1 MSRARWL
8 WRTVGTVS
16 LLATILFAGGFAYAV
31 RTILNPASGAGEQPA
46 ARQSGGAE
54 ETAHA
59 GPLAAK
65 AKINIVALGDSLTAG
80 TGDVSG
86 KGYVGRLKDKL
97 AEQLAKPVYVL
108 NNLAVPGYRTD
119 QLLQQLQ
126 DKTVLDAVRQA
137 DIVLLTIGGN
147 DVNQTTDA
155 NGQGLAIDFAKAKAN
170 VPVAL
175 SRFDA
180 IVTKLAEANPNAIIV
195 YTALYDP
202 FLDLDPERLGPP
214 IVEAFNQGAF
224 DALNKHKNAVLV
236 PTYDLFA
243 LGGTKYLFTDH
254 FHPNA
259 DGYERI
265 AGRIAQVLK

>member
-1 MSRARWL
+1 M

-16 LLATILFAGGFAYAV
+16 LLATLLFAGGFAYAV
-31 RTILNPASGAGEQPA
+31 RTILDPASAAGEQLTT
-46 ARQSGGAE
+46 RQPGTAE
-54 ETAHA
+54 SAAHA

-80 TGDVSG
+80 TGDISG

-97 AEQLAKPVYVL
+97 AVQLAKPVYVL

-147 DVNQTTDA
+147 DVNQQTDES
-155 NGQGLAIDFAKAKAN
+155 GQGVAVDFEKAKAN
-170 VPVAL
+170 VPAAV

-180 IVTKLAEANPNAIIV
+180 IVAKLADANPNAMIV

-224 DALNKHKNAVLV
+224 QVMNKHNNAVLV

-265 AGRIAQVLK
+265 ADRIAQVLK